1 MKKLKLI
8 VCFVVLAML
17 VIVGSAFALSEFPKA
32 KDYLT
37 EEVVSPVIL
46 QRASLP
52 DDYLFPDDWV
62 KQMDWAAIREEFAGT
77 EITVACEGTDIGAP
91 QMFAEH
97 FEKLSGI
104 KVNLIGIPPENL
116 FEKLLIAFTARV
128 STYDVI
134 EYYSVNQPVFA
145 PFLEDLGPYI
155 EEYNYDWED
164 WLPLWQELC
173 TLDGKILGLPYDCDA
188 QFFLSRAEFLKEIG
202 VDRNPETWDEVAE
215 YCEKL
220 QQILPDGVYPLG
232 LMAGRNF
239 FLLETFVNVAAP
251 FGMDLL
257 KPGTWEPAM
266 NSEEG
271 VRALDFLKM
280 LLDKYCAP
288 GSTTWGYTEHLEAW
302 NAGQFAMCI
311 QYPNQESY
319 NPQMS
324 KIATEERWHS
334 IIPKGPGDKGRYAPE
349 GTYSTSVWGILEN
362 SKNKDAAFLFSAF
375 MSSSEVS
382 FIYTIAGTGLDFG
395 RQSVFE
401 NPITAELYPNTQAW
415 LDSSPYFYFFPRIVE
430 LPELVSSMTANVH
443 DAITGALGSK
453 EALDATAED
462 WKAVLE
468 AGGYYGPDAPLPQL
482 LWMQDIIKEKE
493 DK

>member
-1 MKKLKLI
+1 MKKGILI
-8 VCFVVLAML
+8 VLAVLVTCCAYG
-17 VIVGSAFALSEFPKA
+17 VAFGLSEFPKA

-52 DDYLFPDDWV
+52 EDYMFPNDWV
-62 KQMDWAAIREEFAGT
+62 KQMDWAAIREKFAGT

-91 QMFAEH
+91 QMFADH

-104 KVNLIGIPPENL
+104 KVKLIGIPPENL
-116 FEKLLIAFTARV
+116 FEKLLIAFAARV
-128 STYDVI
+128 ATYDMI
-134 EYYSVNQPVFA
+134 EYYSVNQPTFA
-145 PFLEDLGPYI
+145 PFLEALEPYI
-155 EEYNYDWED
+155 EKYKYDWED

-173 TLDGKILGLPYDCDA
+173 TLDGKILALPYDCDA
-188 QFFLSRAEFLKEIG
+188 QFFLSRAKFLKEIG
-202 VDRNPETWDEVAE
+202 VDRNPQTWDEVVE

-220 QQILPDGVYPLG
+220 QNILPEGVYPLG

-239 FLLETFVNVAAP
+239 FVLETFLNVAAP

-271 VRALDFLKM
+271 VKALDFLKM
-280 LLDKYCAP
+280 ILEKYCAP

-324 KIATEERWHS
+324 RIADEERWHS
-334 IIPKGPGDKGRYAPE
+334 IIPKGPGDKGRFAPE
-349 GTYSTSVWGILEN
+349 GTYTTSIWGIL
-362 SKNKDAAFLFSAF
+362 KNAVNKEAAFLFAAF
-375 MSSSEVS
+375 MSSPEVS
-382 FIYTIAGTGLDFG
+382 FIYTIGGTGLDFG
-395 RQSVFE
+395 RKSIFE
-401 NPITAELYPNTQAW
+401 HPLTPKLYPNTQAW
-415 LDSSPYFYFFPRIVE
+415 LDSAPYFYFFPRLVE
-430 LPELVSSMTANVH
+430 LPELVNTMVAHVH
-443 DAITGALGSK
+443 DALTGDVSSR
-453 EALDATAED
+453 EALDLTAQEWRD
-462 WKAVLE
+462 ILE
-468 AGGYYGPDAPLPQL
+468 SGGYFGPNAPEPQL
-482 LWMQDIIKEKE
+482 LWMQDILAKGK
-493 DK
+493 